1 MKAQFHYFHLLPV
14 LAAGLMISP
23 LAAQSPDRPGPPP
36 PGAPPREAP
45 QPDRIQA
52 AVRQMV
58 ELRQA
63 GKPDEARAIARR
75 LREAA
80 KSNPEIAKQIAAAM
94 NHPRPGARPDGRP
107 GPARP
112 NAAAAAQRGGERKP
126 QVQPLMRPK
135 AEAAKQAKVGKGE
148 VANIRHLRQAA
159 VHLAAAGFA
168 QEADKARAL
177 ADRMTAAL
185 KESRPQA
192 QPDQPQR
199 KPDRKPDVNAAI
211 LGELRKMGSQLGE
224 ISDRVRKLEA
234 REDVGQ

>member
-1 MKAQFHYFHLLPV
+1 MKLQFHYFHLIPV

-23 LAAQSPDRPGPPP
+23 LAAQSPDRPAPPP
-36 PGAPPREAP
+36 RGDTRREAP

-63 GKPDEARAIARR
+63 GKPDEAQAIARR

-80 KSNPEIAKQIAAAM
+80 KSNPEIAKQVAAAM
-94 NHPRPGARPDGRP
+94 NHQRPGARRDGRP
-107 GPARP
+107 GPVRP
-112 NAAAAAQRGGERKP
+112 NAAAAAQRGGERQP
-126 QVQPLMRPK
+126 QVQPMLRPK
-135 AEAAKQAKVGKGE
+135 EEAAKQAKVGKGE

-168 QEADKARAL
+168 EEADKSRAL

-192 QPDQPQR
+192 QPGQPQP
-199 KPDRKPDVNAAI
+199 KPEVNAAI

-224 ISDRVRKLEA
+224 LSARVRKLEA
-234 REDVGQ
+234 REDDGQ